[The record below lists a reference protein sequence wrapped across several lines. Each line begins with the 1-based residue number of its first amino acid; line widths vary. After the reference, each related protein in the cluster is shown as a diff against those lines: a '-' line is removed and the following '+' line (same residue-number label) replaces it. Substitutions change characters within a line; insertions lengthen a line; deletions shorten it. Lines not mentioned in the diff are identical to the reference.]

1 MAKGLDVPI
10 SDRRED
16 DGDGALPSCAALD
29 NQPSGVPW
37 LLVLC
42 LLSMLAWAGYALAGS
57 YFL

>member
-1 MAKGLDVPI
+1 MVLTKGG
-10 SDRRED
+10 RD
-16 DGDGALPSCAALD
+16 DNLVEKKEEANAALD
-29 NQPSGVPW
+29 NQPSEVPW